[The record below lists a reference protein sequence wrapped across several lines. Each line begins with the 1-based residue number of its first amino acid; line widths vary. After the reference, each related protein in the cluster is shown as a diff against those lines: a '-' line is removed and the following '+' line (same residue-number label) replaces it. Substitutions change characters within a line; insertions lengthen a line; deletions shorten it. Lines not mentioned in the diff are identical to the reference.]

1 MKEEAIAEL
10 ERIVGPERLCT
21 NADEAD
27 RKMHNTLGLK
37 RGILGIIYPETTEQ
51 VQAIVEA
58 ANRHDFALYPY
69 STAKNI
75 GYGERLPVTEG
86 NLIVDL
92 GGMNQILHVDS
103 ELGHVDVQ
111 PGVTQ
116 GQLSDT
122 LQARG
127 VPFFMDATGSGRD
140 SSIVGNSLEG
150 GFGTTPRGNKR
161 KEITCVKGVYG
172 NGERFDTG
180 YFPGGLGP
188 DLAGMFVQSNFGI
201 ITELRMPLTPAVE
214 DYRSFTIGVPEE
226 SDLIPLVSALREL
239 RQRGTISNQVVIL
252 NALDALFAS
261 QVEIPEAYANKTLTN
276 ADANA
281 ILSSPLASYGAITAM
296 GAIYGSKEEVRAK
309 RKTAQSA
316 LRRQLGGRVTI
327 RFFSDRKL
335 ARLSKLVS
343 CWPLSKL
350 ESTASLSGLLESY
363 REAHGL
369 MQGIASDV
377 AVIGLLGGVKETY
390 EDTRLMWY
398 SSRISSRAEDV
409 AKFVEIASGC
419 YARYGF
425 EVPVEMLLVT
435 ANDIVAIQKIDWTK
449 GDKEQETRAWELY
462 EVLSQSLQQA
472 GFAPYRL
479 GVQSQEKVL
488 YPEERRRTLQRL
500 KETFDPNGVIA
511 PGRYGIARG
520 TRRPVP

>member
-21 NADEAD
+21 DPDEVGQ
-27 RKMHNTLGLK
+27 KTNNTLGLK
-37 RGILGIIYPETTEQ
+37 RQILGIIYPQTTEQ

-58 ANRHDFALYPY
+58 ANRHGFALYPY

-92 GGMNQILHVDS
+92 GGMNEILHVDT
-103 ELGHVDVQ
+103 ELGYADVQ

-116 GQLSDT
+116 GQLCDS
-122 LQARG
+122 LRERG
-127 VPFFMDATGSGRD
+127 VPFFVDTTGSGRD
-140 SSIVGNSLEG
+140 SGIVGNSLEG

-180 YFPGGLGP
+180 HFPGGLGP

-214 DYRSFTIGVPEE
+214 DYRSFAVNVPEE
-226 SDLIPLVSALREL
+226 SDLIPLLNAFREL
-239 RQRGTISNQVVIL
+239 RQRGTITNQVIIA

-261 QVEIPEAYANKTLTN
+261 LAEIPEAYADKTLTN
-276 ADANA
+276 ADANE
-281 ILSSPLASYGAITAM
+281 ILSSPLASYGAIASI

-309 RKTAQSA
+309 FKTVRRA

-327 RFFSDRKL
+327 RFFSDRKVAWL
-335 ARLSKLVS
+335 AKLVS
-343 CWPLSKL
+343 AWPLSKL
-350 ESTASLSGLLESY
+350 QPTANLSGLLESF

-377 AVIGLLGGVKETY
+377 AVIGLLGGVQETY

-398 SSRISSRAEDV
+398 SSRISSRAADV
-409 AKFVEIASGC
+409 AKFVETASGC

-425 EVPVEMLLVT
+425 EYPLEMLLVT
-435 ANDIVAIQKIDWTK
+435 ANDIIAIQKIDWRK
-449 GDKEQETRAWELY
+449 GDEEQEARAWELY
-462 EVLSQSLQQA
+462 EVLRRSLQQA
-472 GFAPYRL
+472 GFSPYRL
-479 GVQSQEKVL
+479 GVQSQEEVL
-488 YPEERRRTLQRL
+488 HPEERRRTLQRL
-500 KETFDPNGVIA
+500 KETFDPNNVIA
-511 PGRYGIARG
+511 PGRYGIERG
-520 TRRPVP
+520 TS